1 MGANAIARRLK
12 SIHDKGAM
20 RSADV
25 ANILN
30 VRPETVSRWSTGKT
44 LPHAATEKQL
54 LELEYILDRLADI
67 YEPRDARMWLLSR
80 QRVLEGKVPAE
91 MIQQGQVDDVL
102 AVVDRLLDGAYL

>member
-1 MGANAIARRLK
+1 M
-12 SIHDKGAM
+12 
-20 RSADV
+20 
-25 ANILN
+25 
-30 VRPETVSRWSTGKT
+30 
-44 LPHAATEKQL
+44 PHAATEKQL